1 MPIEFTN
8 TVKIYPTHDYHFEVD
23 ITDIGTGN
31 LSYHEDCPTSGDRKM
46 VQIIYFRSS
55 PDEMEAVAKAMLKL
69 AREARGQ

>member
-1 MPIEFTN
+1 
-8 TVKIYPTHDYHFEVD
+8 VD

-46 VQIIYFRSS
+46 VQIMYFRS

-69 AREARGQ
+69 AQEASGQ